1 MICHV
6 TISDL
11 FLEFDIIYN
20 HTVPGTVLL
29 CLILVPQKMAA
40 HARLMSSSFAMS
52 DFFCLA
58 TDML

>member
-1 MICHV
+1 MNSLPLPLKLRI
-6 TISDL
+6 
-11 FLEFDIIYN
+11 
-20 HTVPGTVLL
+20 HTVPGTVLP